1 VTSLNEARGV
11 SLAIRGKAILAPS
24 NLAVAPG
31 KVTVLIGPNGAGKST
46 LLKILA
52 GEIVAASGTVRIG
65 GEDIGALSAAALAR
79 TRAVLPQS
87 AEVAFA
93 FTVEEVV
100 RIGMMPG
107 LPRAAE
113 TAIVARALAA
123 VDLADRAGQ
132 LCPTLSGGELQRAQ
146 LARVLAQLW
155 SSGRKDGYLLLDE
168 PTASLDLA
176 HQMLVLR
183 IAREHARA
191 GGGVLAILHDLNLA
205 AMIADTIV
213 VLSKGRIVAAGAPA
227 DVITGAML
235 AEVYGVTLAVERR
248 GGRILVLP
256 AGIEAA

>member
-1 VTSLNEARGV
+1 MYEARGV
-11 SLAIRGKAILAPS
+11 SLTIRGKAILAPAD
-24 NLAVAPG
+24 LAVAPG

-52 GEIVAASGTVRIG
+52 GEIRAHGGSVGIDDVAIDALPVR
-65 GEDIGALSAAALAR
+65 DLACA
-79 TRAVLPQS
+79 RAVLPQS

-100 RIGMMPG
+100 RIGMIPG

-113 TAIVARALAA
+113 NAIVARALGA

-155 SSGRKDGYLLLDE
+155 SSGRNDPYLLLDE

-183 IAREHARA
+183 LAREHARA

-205 AMIADTIV
+205 AMVADTIV

-227 DVITGAML
+227 DVITEAML
-235 AEVYGVTLAVERR
+235 AEVYGIRLAIEQR
-248 GGRILVLP
+248 GGRIFVLP
-256 AGIEAA
+256 AGMDAA